1 MQHIPLLAELAIM
14 AAVGVLVSA
23 LLSRLR
29 LPSVA
34 GLLAAGALLGPFG
47 LARVGE
53 ATGIETLAEVGV
65 VLLLFTIGLEFSLAQ
80 LTQLFRSFAL
90 GGALQ
95 VGATIAAT
103 AAVALL
109 AGMTLAQ
116 AVFVGF
122 VVAMSSTA
130 IVLRLLADRG
140 EIDAPHGRF
149 IVGTLIFQDLC
160 VVPMVLLV
168 PVLASQQPWAAAAV
182 ATVLALGKAGLLV
195 LGALVAARVVVP
207 RLLRWVDAS
216 RSREAFLLA
225 ILAICVGTTWL
236 ASRAGLSLALGAFVG
251 GMVVADSDFQQRAMG
266 DMLPLRDAFVSV
278 FFISLGM
285 LFDGRL
291 LVARPL
297 AVGLLLLGF
306 VLAKGALATIAALAS
321 RLPARAAW
329 LAGVGLAQ
337 FGEFGFVLTRLG
349 QRAGLLDGE
358 TGRVLL
364 AAGILSMFLVPL
376 LLRLAPRVRWV
387 ERVLAP
393 LARRTTGASLRL
405 DPDALPLRDHVVIVG
420 YGVAGRLVARALGSL
435 GIAHVVLDLNA
446 TTVQR
451 ARADGEPVS
460 YADATSSE
468 ALRGARVASA
478 RALVV
483 LINDPAAAPRVLDTV
498 RRVAPALPVIVRSR
512 YWADHE
518 QLLRHGASEVVT
530 EEVEASAEVV
540 TRVLRRLEVPRN
552 LIEEQ
557 VRVLRQDLQT
567 SRRKI
572 TVPRQALTEQRA
584 LGDLKI
590 DSVVLGPQS
599 AAVGRTAREI
609 ALRERTRAL
618 IVAVRRG
625 NELLDHPDPDQAFC
639 AGDLIYLVGASAAV
653 RQAAAL
659 LTAPTLPSAG

>member
-1 MQHIPLLAELAIM
+1 MQHIPLLGELAIM
-14 AAVGVLVSA
+14 AAVGVVVAA

-29 LPSVA
+29 LPTVA

-47 LARVGE
+47 LGRVGE
-53 ATGIETLAEVGV
+53 ASGIETLAEVGV
-65 VLLLFTIGLEFSLAQ
+65 VLLLFTIGLEFSLAR

-95 VGATIAAT
+95 VSATIAAT
-103 AAVALL
+103 AGVALL
-109 AGMTLAQ
+109 TGTTLAQ

-140 EIDAPHGRF
+140 ELDAPHGRF

-168 PVLASQQPWAAAAV
+168 PVLGSQQPWAAAAT
-182 ATVLALGKAGLLV
+182 ATALALGKAALLV
-195 LGALVAARVVVP
+195 LGALLVARVLVP

-236 ASRAGLSLALGAFVG
+236 ASLAGLSLALGAFVG

-297 AVGLLLLGF
+297 AVGLLLLAF
-306 VLAKGALATIAALAS
+306 VVAKGALATLAALAS
-321 RLPARAAW
+321 RLPPRAAW
-329 LAGVGLAQ
+329 LAGVGLGQ
-337 FGEFGFVLTRLG
+337 FGEFGFVLLRLG
-349 QRAGLLDGE
+349 QASGLVDRE

-364 AAGILSMFLVPL
+364 AAGALSMFLVPL
-376 LLRLAPRVRWV
+376 LLRVAPRVRLV

-393 LARRTTGASLRL
+393 LARRATG
-405 DPDALPLRDHVVIVG
+405 PALPVDAAAPTLRDHVVVVG
-420 YGVAGRLVARALGSL
+420 YGVAGRLVAQALATCGL
-435 GIAHVVLDLNA
+435 GHIVLDLNA
-446 TTVQR
+446 ETVRR
-451 ARADGEPVS
+451 ARAAGEPVH

-468 ALRGARVASA
+468 ALSMARVSAA
-478 RALVV
+478 RAVVV
-483 LINDPAAAPRVLDTV
+483 LINDPAAALRVVDTV
-498 RRVAPALPVIVRSR
+498 RRGAPAVPVIVRSR
-512 YWADHE
+512 YWADQS
-518 QLLRHGASEVVT
+518 QLLQLGASEVVT

-540 TRVLRRLEVPRN
+540 TRVLRRMEVPRN
-552 LIEEQ
+552 AIEAQ
-557 VRVLRQDLQT
+557 VRILRQDLQT
-567 SRRKI
+567 SRRKV
-572 TVPRQALTEQRA
+572 TMPRSALPDQRA
-584 LGDLKI
+584 LADLKI
-590 DSVVLGPQS
+590 DSVRIEAHS
-599 AAVGRTAREI
+599 AAVGRTARQL
-609 ALRERTRAL
+609 ALRERSRAL

-625 NELLDHPDPDQAFC
+625 DELLDHPDPDQPLLR
-639 AGDLIYLVGASAAV
+639 GDIVYLVGSGTAI
-653 RQAAAL
+653 RQAMAL
-659 LTAPTLPSAG
+659 LAGPPTLGG